1 MRGFLNKNT
10 TLILLIMNNII
21 TVITFI
27 KLPEPPPQYF
37 CRQARDYNGNLYD
50 YMICNPDNIPNLPQ
64 Q

>member
-1 MRGFLNKNT
+1 MKQFLNKNT
-10 TLILLIMNNII
+10 TLILLVMNNII

-37 CRQARDYNGNLYD
+37 CRQARDFYGNLYD
-50 YMICNPDNIPNLPQ
+50 YMICNPDDIPNLPQ